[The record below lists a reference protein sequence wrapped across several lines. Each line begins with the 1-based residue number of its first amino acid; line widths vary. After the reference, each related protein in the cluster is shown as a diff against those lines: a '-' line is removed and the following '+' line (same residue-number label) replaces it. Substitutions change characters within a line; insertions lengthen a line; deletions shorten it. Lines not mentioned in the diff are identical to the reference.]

1 MRGPWCTR
9 RAGRASFPAMRR
21 TPSAL
26 SFTRNI
32 RRLALGLTV
41 AALGVTATACKQEK
55 KDLLAL
61 PAAYD
66 PAGADLTFNK
76 KNLEAFNLM
85 SKDARRQHVKQ
96 LKETAG
102 SFQGQAIFQSGNG
115 LAPTVEDSQHG
126 AYELFANV
134 PTPVLYEITI
144 DYQIFTTPELGR
156 PLAPNHPI
164 SFRGTLIDLRFE
176 DETKP
181 RKLTMRVK
189 ADNVETITDKTGV
202 GAAAPAPPAPPPA
215 S

>member
-1 MRGPWCTR
+1 
-9 RAGRASFPAMRR
+9 MRR
-21 TPSAL
+21 PPPAP
-26 SFTRNI
+26 SFTRA
-32 RRLALGLTV
+32 LALGLTMT
-41 AALGVTATACKQEK
+41 ALGAAASFSWACQQEK

-66 PAGADLTFNK
+66 PAGADLTLNK
-76 KNLEAFNLM
+76 KNLEAFNLLG
-85 SKDARRQHVKQ
+85 KDARRKHVKQ
-96 LKETAG
+96 LKETPG
-102 SFQGQAIFQSGNG
+102 SFAGQAIFQSGNG

-126 AYELFANV
+126 AYELFAHV
-134 PTPVLYEITI
+134 PDPILYEITI

-156 PLAPNHPI
+156 PLAPNHAI

-189 ADNVETITDKTGV
+189 ADSVETITDKTV
-202 GAAAPAPPAPPPA
+202 ASAPAAPAAPAPTPA